1 MDAVCVCVSV
11 WGGEGGECGCVCVF
25 VCVCMQGY
33 KIKLSKSEFQF
44 LQRFQNG
51 SISKNYGIYN
61 NLWIFFPKLDILNIR
76 QSVHWLRLRGT
87 DFFSFLRE

>member
-1 MDAVCVCVSV
+1 MDAVCVWGVGVSV
-11 WGGEGGECGCVCVF
+11 CVYVCVC